1 MKTMKTMAA
10 FVIALVFVVP
20 TGWAQTPADQ
30 EHAELAKALKDAKIP
45 LERGLTASAKEGKP
59 ISAKYEVEDGK
70 LQLSVYTMKG
80 TNFSEVIVDHKTGKI
95 AKAEPITKGD
105 DLSHAKEQS
114 EAMAK
119 AKRSLGAAASE
130 AVKENQGNLLE
141 EVRDSFRM
149 LVADSVAEQIDCGH
163 GRVERRT
170 CSVIDDLTLL
180 QKPSEWVSLKG
191 LVRIQAERF
200 HKATGKTENQTRYY
214 ITSLSP
220 DATKLNQAIRQHWG
234 IENKLH
240 WILDVAFGED
250 LSRKRAGHAAQNFS
264 LINRLA
270 LNLLK
275 QDKTSKLGIH
285 GKRLKAGWDNHYL
298 LKVLAN

>member
-80 TNFSEVIVDHKTGKI
+80 NNFSEVIVDHKTGKI
-95 AKAEPITKGD
+95 AKAEAITKGD

-130 AVKENQGNLLE
+130 AVKENQGYR
-141 EVRDSFRM
+141 VVSVMPAMKDGHP
-149 LVADSVAEQIDCGH
+149 VADV
-163 GRVERRT
+163 
-170 CSVIDDLTLL
+170 TLV
-180 QKPSEWVSLKG
+180 KGTEWKTVSE
-191 LVRIQAERF
+191 
-200 HKATGKTENQTRYY
+200 
-214 ITSLSP
+214 
-220 DATKLNQAIRQHWG
+220 KL
-234 IENKLH
+234 
-240 WILDVAFGED
+240 D
-250 LSRKRAGHAAQNFS
+250 
-264 LINRLA
+264 
-270 LNLLK
+270 
-275 QDKTSKLGIH
+275 
-285 GKRLKAGWDNHYL
+285 
-298 LKVLAN
+298 

>member
-30 EHAELAKALKDAKIP
+30 EHAELAKALKDARIP
-45 LERGLTASAKEGKP
+45 LERGLTASTKEGKP

-80 TNFSEVIVDHKTGKI
+80 DNFSEVIVDHKTGKI

-130 AVKENQGNLLE
+130 AVKENKGYR
-141 EVRDSFRM
+141 VVSVMPAMKDGHP
-149 LVADSVAEQIDCGH
+149 VADV
-163 GRVERRT
+163 
-170 CSVIDDLTLL
+170 TLV
-180 QKPSEWVSLKG
+180 KGSEWKTVS
-191 LVRIQAERF
+191 E
-200 HKATGKTENQTRYY
+200 
-214 ITSLSP
+214 
-220 DATKLNQAIRQHWG
+220 KL
-234 IENKLH
+234 
-240 WILDVAFGED
+240 D
-250 LSRKRAGHAAQNFS
+250 
-264 LINRLA
+264 
-270 LNLLK
+270 
-275 QDKTSKLGIH
+275 
-285 GKRLKAGWDNHYL
+285 
-298 LKVLAN
+298 